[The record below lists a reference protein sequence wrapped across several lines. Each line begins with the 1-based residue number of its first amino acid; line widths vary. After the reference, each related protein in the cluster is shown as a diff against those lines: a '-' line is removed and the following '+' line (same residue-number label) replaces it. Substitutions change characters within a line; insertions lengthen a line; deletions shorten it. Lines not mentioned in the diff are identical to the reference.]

1 MLISVVI
8 PAYNASSSIERTIKS
23 ISIDKKKTTNYNLE
37 IIIVDDG
44 SNDHFALTKIIKKY
58 RKINF
63 IVHSHNKGM
72 CAARNTGIKNSKGEV
87 VIILDADD
95 VFVPGWFD
103 MFKKIYSEWPKSS
116 QVCFSQC
123 KNQLGNL
130 TAENP
135 NFKGFLKLKDIL
147 NEKNSGEYLPIF
159 RGQYIR
165 KKLYTDIGTKKSCGI
180 ISYVKFARDSGPF
193 WVSDKILR
201 IYYENQIGSV
211 TNEWTSEIK
220 ARETVLCYQ
229 NLFKQY
235 GNLYLSLA
243 PTVFKL
249 NKLKLAVYMRLSKQK
264 GYWKVFLEGASI
276 EKWKETLVVG
286 LMLLSGIKVSSMIAK
301 LAKKFRFV
309 RRYG

>member
-1 MLISVVI
+1 MLISVVV
-8 PAYNASSSIERTIKS
+8 PAYNASTSIGRTLNS
-23 ISIDKKKTTNYNLE
+23 ITIDKVKNIKFDIE
-37 IIIVDDG
+37 VIVVDDG
-44 SNDHFALTKIIKKY
+44 STDDTALTKVIKKY
-58 RKINF
+58 KKINF
-63 IVHSHNKGM
+63 IKHSQNKGM
-72 CAARNTGIKNSKGEV
+72 CAARNTGIKNSKGEI

-95 VFVPGWFD
+95 IFVPGWYEI
-103 MFKKIYSEWPKSS
+103 FKKIYSEWPKSS

-135 NFKGFLKLKDIL
+135 NFKGFLELKDIL
-147 NEKNSGEYLPIF
+147 NETNSGEYLPIF

-165 KKLYTDIGTKKSCGI
+165 KRLYTDIGTKKSCGI
-180 ISYVKFARDSGPF
+180 ISYIKFALDSGPF

-211 TNEWTSEIK
+211 TNEWTSEKK

-249 NKLKLAVYMRLSKQK
+249 NKLKLAVYIRLSKQK
-264 GYWKVFLEGASI
+264 GYWKVFLEGASLK
-276 EKWKETLVVG
+276 KWKETLVVG

>member
-1 MLISVVI
+1 MLISVII

-23 ISIDKKKTTNYNLE
+23 IFIDTKKFINYDLE

-44 SNDHFALTKIIKKY
+44 SNDHFAITKIIKKY

-63 IVHSHNKGM
+63 IKHSHNKGM

-95 VFVPGWFD
+95 VFVPGWLNIFI
-103 MFKKIYSEWPKSS
+103 KIYSEWPKSS

-123 KNQLGNL
+123 KNQLGSL

-135 NFKGFLKLKDIL
+135 NFKGFLELKDIL
-147 NEKNSGEYLPIF
+147 NETNSGEYLPIF

-165 KKLYTDIGTKKSCGI
+165 KRLYTDIGTKKSCGI
-180 ISYVKFARDSGPF
+180 ISYIKFAYDSGPF
-193 WVSDKILR
+193 WVSDKVLR

-211 TNEWTSEIK
+211 TNEWTSEKK
-220 ARETVLCYQ
+220 AIETVLCYQ

-235 GNLYLSLA
+235 GKLYLSLA

-249 NKLKLAVYMRLSKQK
+249 KKLKLAVYMRLSKQK
-264 GYWKVFLEGASI
+264 GYWKVFLEGASLV
-276 EKWKETLVVG
+276 KWKETLVVG

>member
-1 MLISVVI
+1 MLISVII
-8 PAYNASSSIERTIKS
+8 PAYNASFSIERTIKS
-23 ISIDKKKTTNYNLE
+23 ITIDEGNRSVFELE
-37 IIIVDDG
+37 VIIVDDG
-44 SNDHFALTKIIKKY
+44 SDDHIELTKVVKKY
-58 RKINF
+58 KEINF
-63 IVHSHNKGM
+63 IKHSHNKGM

-95 VFVPGWFD
+95 AFVPDWFNV
-103 MFKKIYSEWPKSS
+103 FRAIYLEWPKSS

-123 KNQLGNL
+123 KNQLGNS

-135 NFKGFLKLKDIL
+135 NFKGFLELKDML
-147 NEKNSGEYLPIF
+147 NETNSGEYLPIF

-165 KKLYTDIGTKKSCGI
+165 KILYTDIGTKKSCGI
-180 ISYVKFARDSGPF
+180 ISYIKFAYDSGPF

-211 TNEWTSEIK
+211 TNEWTSEKK

-229 NLFKQY
+229 NLFKQH

-243 PTVFKL
+243 PKIFKL
-249 NKLKLAVYMRLSKQK
+249 NKLKLAVYIRLSKQK
-264 GYWKVFLEGASI
+264 GYWQVFLEGASLA
-276 EKWKETLVVG
+276 KWKETLVVG

>member
-1 MLISVVI
+1 MLISIVI

-23 ISIDKKKTTNYNLE
+23 IFIDTKKFINYGLE

-44 SNDHFALTKIIKKY
+44 SNDHFAITKIIKKY

-63 IVHSHNKGM
+63 IKHSHNKGM

-95 VFVPGWFD
+95 VFVPGWLNIFI
-103 MFKKIYSEWPKSS
+103 KIYSEWPKSS

-123 KNQLGNL
+123 KNQLGSL

-135 NFKGFLKLKDIL
+135 NFKGFLELKDIL
-147 NEKNSGEYLPIF
+147 NETNSGEYLPIF

-165 KKLYTDIGTKKSCGI
+165 KRLYTDIGTKKSCGI
-180 ISYVKFARDSGPF
+180 ISYIKFAYDSGPF
-193 WVSDKILR
+193 WVSDKVLR

-211 TNEWTSEIK
+211 TNEWTSEKK
-220 ARETVLCYQ
+220 AIETVLCYQ

-235 GNLYLSLA
+235 EKLYLSLA

-249 NKLKLAVYMRLSKQK
+249 KKLKLAVYMRLSKQK
-264 GYWKVFLEGASI
+264 GYWKVFLEGASLV
-276 EKWKETLVVG
+276 KWKETLVVG